1 MLDIKYILENEQKV
15 KNALSS
21 RGVNKEAIDL
31 VINLYNERRKTLS
44 ELEDLRHFMN
54 EESKAIGR
62 LVLEG
67 KDPLDLK
74 NEMREVSLKIKLLE
88 DKETQLETSLREALS
103 SLPNLPDESVPFGE
117 DENSNVEIR
126 KWGEVRKFHFNPK
139 PHWEIGENLGIID
152 FQNGAKLAGSKY
164 VGLKDLGAAL
174 SRKLINFMVELA
186 LKKGYTEISP
196 PFLVKREVLFGSG
209 QLPKFEDDL
218 YKIDND
224 DLFLIP
230 TGEVPLVNYHSNEVI
245 DKNKLPLKYVAY
257 TPCFRREAGAAGKE
271 GRGLIRVHQFDKVEL
286 VRIVKP
292 ENSEEALNQ
301 IVSDAEDVLKELNL
315 PYRVILLCTADMTAF
330 STSKTFDIEVW
341 FPSLN
346 KYVEIS
352 SCSNCKDFQAR
363 RANIRY
369 RDESGKLRFVHTLN
383 GSGVAVGRCL
393 AAIIENYQNEDS
405 TFEIPQAL
413 R

>member
-315 PYRVILLCTADMTAF
+315 PYRVMLLCTADMTAF

-393 AAIIENYQNEDS
+393 AAIIENYQNEDG

>member
-44 ELEDLRHFMN
+44 VLEDLRHFMN

-315 PYRVILLCTADMTAF
+315 PYRVMLLCTADMTAF

-393 AAIIENYQNEDS
+393 AAIIENYQNEDG